1 MRILA
6 ISGSLRTASSNGAVL
21 QLAESVA
28 PEGVTFAYYEGL
40 ADLPH
45 FSPDLDV
52 DPAPPAVQ
60 ALRDQIREAD
70 ALLICTPEYAYGV
83 PGSLKN
89 MLDWLVSSPEIIHK
103 PIGPMSASPNHGGGE
118 KAHWSLVQTLTAMS
132 TNIVPEA
139 SIVIPFVR
147 MKLADPGELREQL
160 RAGVGALV
168 AAVSPSS

>member
-6 ISGSLRTASSNGAVL
+6 ISGSLRAASSNGVVL

-40 ADLPH
+40 GALPH

-52 DPAPPAVQ
+52 ERAPPAVQ
-60 ALRDQIREAD
+60 ELRDAIRGAG

-103 PIGPMSASPNHGGGE
+103 PVGPMSASPNHGGGE
-118 KAHWSLVQTLTAMS
+118 KAHASLVSTLTAMS
-132 TNIVPEA
+132 TKIVPEA

-147 MKLADPGELREQL
+147 MKLAQPEELREHL
-160 RAGVGALV
+160 RAALAALV
-168 AAVSPSS
+168 RAV